1 MVHLNITNARNFTP
15 IKLEYQCKHFW
26 CGYVSSYLTLID
38 FTVVSIKRRRKP
50 GQNNKDDSFGANT
63 TWNEVEFI
71 TNEMLVYHNKFL
83 SESYI
88 FTKCTKLTCHLI
100 GLKPYETMGVHLT
113 VLNTLISQIL
123 YLRS

>member
-15 IKLEYQCKHFW
+15 IKLEYQRKHLW

-50 GQNNKDDSFGANT
+50 GQNNKDNSFGANT

-71 TNEMLVYHNKFL
+71 TNEMLVYHNKFP
-83 SESYI
+83 SES
-88 FTKCTKLTCHLI
+88 
-100 GLKPYETMGVHLT
+100 
-113 VLNTLISQIL
+113 
-123 YLRS
+123 